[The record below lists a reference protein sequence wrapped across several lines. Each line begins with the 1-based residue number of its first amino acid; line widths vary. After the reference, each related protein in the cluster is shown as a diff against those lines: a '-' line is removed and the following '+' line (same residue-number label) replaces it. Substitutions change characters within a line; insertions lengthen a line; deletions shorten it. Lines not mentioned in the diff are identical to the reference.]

1 MIAFGPVPSRRLGQ
15 SLGINNIP
23 PKICTYACVYCQLGK
38 ARKMQVERQTF
49 YSVEDIVADSGKK
62 IQNARSRNER
72 IDYICIVPDG
82 EPTLDSN
89 LGEEISLL
97 KQTGIKTA
105 VISNASLVDDTKV
118 QSELNR
124 ADWVSLKVDAVSR
137 DIWRKI
143 NRPHKLLDLEKVQ
156 KGMGEFADM
165 FSGKLVTETMLVQG
179 FNDNADELYKI
190 ASFIASL
197 NPAIAYI
204 SIPIRPPAEEKITAA
219 DEHSITQA
227 FQIFSEKIDSVEY
240 LIGYEGNSF
249 AFTGNVE
256 EDILSITSVH
266 PMREDAVGEFLS
278 KSGSNWDVI
287 SQMIQDQ
294 KLIETEYNG
303 KKFYMRKI

>member
-249 AFTGNVE
+249 VFTGNVE